1 MFGLGK
7 NRSKLGKWLDQRGI
21 TQQWLVKKSGLGRNT
36 ISDLTTEDNEREPNA
51 KTMKKILSALREVDP
66 KVKSDDFWDM

>member
-7 NRSKLGKWLDQRGI
+7 DRSKLGKWLDKRGI

-36 ISDLTTEDNEREPNA
+36 ISDLAAGNEREPNA
-51 KTMKKILSALREVDP
+51 KTMKKILKALREIDP
-66 KVKSDDFWDM
+66 KVKADDFWNM